1 MNTTRTLSEQRATFI
16 VEQKMLAV
24 VHPARTTQFA
34 NLVSQAKG
42 IAAYVFLDIQAM
54 TVEKMSMSAL
64 KSTNAV
70 NMLVVTI
77 PLGPTTVHAERDIM
91 ETDTPARNLVKKV

>member
-1 MNTTRTLSEQRATFI
+1 
-16 VEQKMLAV
+16 
-24 VHPARTTQFA
+24 
-34 NLVSQAKG
+34 
-42 IAAYVFLDIQAM
+42 
-54 TVEKMSMSAL
+54 MSMSAL

-91 ETDTPARNLVKKV
+91 ETDTPARNLVKTVPLRRWSITMILACWTN

>member
-1 MNTTRTLSEQRATFI
+1 
-16 VEQKMLAV
+16 
-24 VHPARTTQFA
+24 
-34 NLVSQAKG
+34 
-42 IAAYVFLDIQAM
+42 
-54 TVEKMSMSAL
+54 MSMSAL

-91 ETDTPARNLVKKV
+91 ETDTPVRNLVKKV